1 MKIESSVRV
10 VTLGKVKR
18 DGQNLKQFA
27 RFVIVLRNGVPELI
41 DNGDRRRDGLLFARL
56 IAVLGPVQHEGVLV
70 SEAVLLEIGYSRTR
84 PYAQLE
90 VRERDEEGQRLKT
103 ERWWLK
109 PRTRVRKLS
118 AEELELI
125 HALLE
130 ECMTQIVLECRETWK
145 TKGRWWVPGPGA
157 VERGIYFT
165 FNKSDHL
172 LYRQVLLEDIRF
184 RREEYLYGHA
194 RRIRRLIGHYRY
206 PDYSRSQLERW
217 AGVGR
222 VVELFRAQMYDNLYY
237 RRVLLECFKAGSHIR
252 NLLEHLSRLF
262 HLRLEE
268 GGEYAKVVYED
279 EEDAPKL
286 QFWKRIRARVVD
298 QPRRHARNGLVVELT
313 LERKFRETHE
323 CPF

>member
-1 MKIESSVRV
+1 MKTSPPVRV
-10 VTLGKVKR
+10 VTLGKVQR

-27 RFVIVLRNGVPELI
+27 RFVIVLRNAVPELI
-41 DNGDRRRDGLLFARL
+41 DNGTRRRDSLPFARL

-90 VRERDEEGQRLKT
+90 ERERDEEGQRLKNG
-103 ERWWLK
+103 RWWLK
-109 PRTRVRKLS
+109 PRTRVRKLT
-118 AEELELI
+118 AEELELV
-125 HALLE
+125 HVLLE
-130 ECMTQIVLECRETWK
+130 ECMAEIVLECRETWK
-145 TKGRWWVPGPGA
+145 TKDRWWVPGPGA

-165 FNKSDHL
+165 FDKSDHL
-172 LYRQVLLEDIRF
+172 LYRQILLEDIRF
-184 RREEYLYGHA
+184 RKEEYLYGHA

-217 AGVGR
+217 SGVR
-222 VVELFRAQMYDNLYY
+222 KIADLLRAQTYDNPYY
-237 RRVLLECFKAGSHIR
+237 RRVLLECFKAGSHVR

-262 HLRLEE
+262 HLQLEE
-268 GGEYAKVVYED
+268 GGEYARVVYES
-279 EEDAPKL
+279 EADAPHL
-286 QFWKRIRARVVD
+286 QLWKRIRARVVD
-298 QPRRHARNGLVVELT
+298 QPTKHAKNGLVAELM